1 MKTNSGTG
9 TDMTRH
15 VRRTAVALLLCSLA
29 LPAWGQQY
37 YLYEPKPVSP
47 DVKRETGDGV
57 LVSEIPI
64 NDGDT
69 LYGISKRFSGHGTYY
84 PQILLFNDIK
94 DPNLIYTGDTLR
106 IPLPKDGPAETAVK
120 PKKGYRKALKHKTP
134 ANKKASTSPAVPAS
148 KKQSA
153 KGNTGKDKTATTEI
167 SLSELK
173 NMESRKG
180 AHRSQKKKATDTATV
195 RKSAVDDA
203 QLIHRR
209 EEIESPPK
217 QQKADVAPP
226 RQAESNAVAGQ
237 QLFERAVKAYRQDDF
252 RTALDLFDR
261 YLADNPNSPMAAD
274 ASLYK
279 AECYLKLSAQ

>member
-1 MKTNSGTG
+1 
-9 TDMTRH
+9 MTLH

-47 DVKRETGDGV
+47 DIKREAGDGV
-57 LVSEIPI
+57 LVSEIPVH
-64 NDGDT
+64 DGDT
-69 LYGISKRFSGHGTYY
+69 LYGISKRYSGHGTYY

-106 IPLPKDGPAETAVK
+106 IPLPKDGPAEAAVK
-120 PKKGYRKALKHKTP
+120 PKQMHGKAHGHKTP
-134 ANKKASTSPAVPAS
+134 AKKKASTSPAMPTQ

-153 KGNTGKDKTATTEI
+153 KVSTGKDRSATTEI

-173 NMESRKG
+173 NLDSGKG
-180 AHRSQKKKATDTATV
+180 VRRSQKKKATDTTSV

-209 EEIESPPK
+209 EESDVPAK
-217 QQKADVAPP
+217 QQKAETTPP
-226 RQAESNAVAGQ
+226 KSAGADAVAGQ
-237 QLFERAVKAYRQDDF
+237 QLFEKAVKAYRQDDF
-252 RTALDLFDR
+252 RTALELFDR

-279 AECYLKLSAQ
+279 AECYLKLSTQ

>member
-1 MKTNSGTG
+1 
-9 TDMTRH
+9 MTLH
-15 VRRTAVALLLCSLA
+15 VRRTAVAFLLCSLA

-47 DVKRETGDGV
+47 DVKREAGDGV

-84 PQILLFNDIK
+84 PQILLFNNIK
-94 DPNLIYTGDTLR
+94 DPNLIYTGDTIR
-106 IPLPKDGPAETAVK
+106 IPLPKDGPAEAATQ
-120 PKKGYRKALKHKTP
+120 PKKKHGKTLKYKTP
-134 ANKKASTSPAVPAS
+134 IKKKASASTATPAS
-148 KKQSA
+148 KKQSS

-167 SLSELK
+167 SLKELK

-180 AHRSQKKKATDTATV
+180 DRRSQKKRTADTNV

-209 EEIESPPK
+209 EEIESTPK

>member
-9 TDMTRH
+9 TDMTLH
-15 VRRTAVALLLCSLA
+15 VRRTAVAFLLCSLA

-47 DVKRETGDGV
+47 DIKREAGDGV

-64 NDGDT
+64 HDGDT
-69 LYGISKRFSGHGTYY
+69 LFGISKKYSGHGTYY

-94 DPNLIYTGDTLR
+94 DPNLIYTGDTIR
-106 IPLPKDGPAETAVK
+106 IPLPKNGPAEAVTQ
-120 PKKGYRKALKHKTP
+120 PKQKHGKALKRKKTL
-134 ANKKASTSPAVPAS
+134 KKRASTSPAMPAP
-148 KKQSA
+148 A
-153 KGNTGKDKTATTEI
+153 KASSGKDRTSSTEL

-173 NMESRKG
+173 NLESGKG
-180 AHRSQKKKATDTATV
+180 VRRSQKKKGTDTTA
-195 RKSAVDDA
+195 RKSAIDDA

-209 EEIESPPK
+209 EESEVPAK
-217 QQKADVAPP
+217 QQKTGATPARPDAV
-226 RQAESNAVAGQ
+226 STVAGQ
-237 QLFERAVKAYRQDDF
+237 QLFEKAVKAYRQDDF
-252 RTALDLFDR
+252 RTALELFDR